1 MRKLIGS
8 LTVIAV
14 LAMAGSAIACSYH
27 QSASNDQQTVA
38 SAAAPGQTAAPATTT
53 TTKTPGASIGG

>member
-14 LAMAGSAIACSYH
+14 LAVAGSAVACSMR
-27 QSASNDQQTVA
+27 QSASSDQQTVA

>member
-14 LAMAGSAIACSYH
+14 LAVAGSAIACSYH

>member
-1 MRKLIGS
+1 MQKLIGS
-8 LTVIAV
+8 LTAIAV

-38 SAAAPGQTAAPATTT
+38 SAAAPNQTAAPATTI
-53 TTKTPGASIGG
+53 TKTSGASIGG